1 MTPDGWK
8 LASQQ
13 TACRLTFWRRVRSLC
28 TMRYRQIGMAIFRVL
43 FGLFFILSTIAIV
56 LLSGGQHPVEVD
68 PEANRFTQALNASG
82 FMNPALIVT
91 FLIGGAA
98 MLFNRSAP
106 IGLILLGAPIFVI
119 AGFHWF
125 LTHSYVWGSIWP
137 IWYVILVW
145 HYRQVFSR
153 LWEPNSA
160 GNKAA

>member
-1 MTPDGWK
+1 
-8 LASQQ
+8 
-13 TACRLTFWRRVRSLC
+13 
-28 TMRYRQIGMAIFRVL
+28 MRYRQIGIAVFRVL

-153 LWEPNSA
+153 LWEPDSA
-160 GNKAA
+160 GTKAA

>member
-1 MTPDGWK
+1 MR
-8 LASQQ
+8 
-13 TACRLTFWRRVRSLC
+13 RLRSFWP
-28 TMRYRQIGMAIFRVL
+28 MRYRQIGMAVFRVL

-56 LLSGGQHPVEVD
+56 LFSGGQHPVEVD

-137 IWYVILVW
+137 IWYAILVW
-145 HYRQVFSR
+145 HYRQVFLR
-153 LWEPNSA
+153 LWEPIPA
-160 GNKAA
+160 